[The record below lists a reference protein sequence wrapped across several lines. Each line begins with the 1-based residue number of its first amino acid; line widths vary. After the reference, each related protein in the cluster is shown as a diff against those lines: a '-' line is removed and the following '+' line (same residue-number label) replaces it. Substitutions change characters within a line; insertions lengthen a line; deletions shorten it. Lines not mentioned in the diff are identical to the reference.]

1 MVDYEG
7 ISIVDLAGIV
17 AEHLQSHGVRVV
29 LVGGLAVEI
38 YSENLYLTKDIDMV
52 NVSHDPVA
60 RIIQAMDEIGFKKHG
75 RFYINDT
82 TPICVEFPPAPLA
95 VGDELIQKTTIVK
108 RGGSKIPILL
118 AADVVKDR
126 LAAYFHWNDKPSL
139 VQALAVM
146 VKHSI
151 RPAELKAFCEKEG
164 QAGAAQTIERLYQ
177 VAKEQN
183 VESMEELQSIVL
195 LDFMNQI

>member
-1 MVDYEG
+1 M
-7 ISIVDLAGIV
+7 
-17 AEHLQSHGVRVV
+17 
-29 LVGGLAVEI
+29 
-38 YSENLYLTKDIDMV
+38 
-52 NVSHDPVA
+52 
-60 RIIQAMDEIGFKKHG
+60 
-75 RFYINDT
+75 
-82 TPICVEFPPAPLA
+82 A

-108 RGGSKIPILL
+108 QGARKIPILL

-146 VKHSI
+146 IKHSI
-151 RPAELKAFCEKEG
+151 RPAELKVFCEKEG
-164 QAGAAQTIERLYQ
+164 LTDAAQTIERLYQ
-177 VAKEQN
+177 IAKGQN